1 MRISDW
7 SSDVCSSDLANIKH
21 RPSGRRPS
29 LYFMLLQILS
39 ILLNILWWII
49 IAQAVMSWL
58 LAFNV
63 INTHNEFVRQLWYV
77 LERIT
82 EPLYRPIRRIMPDF
96 GGIDLTPMVVLI
108 LLIIIRGPRS
118 EEHTSELQ
126 SLMRI
131 SYAVFCLKKQNNNKQ

>member
-1 MRISDW
+1 
-7 SSDVCSSDLANIKH
+7 
-21 RPSGRRPS
+21 
-29 LYFMLLQILS
+29 
-39 ILLNILWWII
+39 
-49 IAQAVMSWL
+49 MSWL

-108 LLIIIRGPRS
+108 LLIIIRGPVMS
-118 EEHTSELQ
+118 YLVQ
-126 SLMRI
+126 LGI
-131 SYAVFCLKKQNNNKQ
+131 SSGLA

>member
-1 MRISDW
+1 MF
-7 SSDVCSSDLANIKH
+7 LE
-21 RPSGRRPS
+21 
-29 LYFMLLQILS
+29 ILS

-49 IAQAVMSWL
+49 IVQAVMSWL

-63 INTHNEFVRQLWYV
+63 INTHNEFVRQLWLV

-108 LLIIIRGPRS
+108 LLIIVRGPV
-118 EEHTSELQ
+118 
-126 SLMRI
+126 MD
-131 SYAVFCLKKQNNNKQ
+131 YLKQIGMNAGFA

>member
-1 MRISDW
+1 MFLD
-7 SSDVCSSDLANIKH
+7 
-21 RPSGRRPS
+21 
-29 LYFMLLQILS
+29 ILS

-49 IAQAVMSWL
+49 IVQAVMSWL

-63 INTHNEFVRQLWYV
+63 INTHNEFVRQLWVV

-108 LLIIIRGPRS
+108 LLIIIRGPVM
-118 EEHTSELQ
+118 TYLVQ
-126 SLMRI
+126 VGINAGL
-131 SYAVFCLKKQNNNKQ
+131 V